1 MYNNGLN
8 SISGVSIFLIK
19 TTCCVVL
26 LLCYSASFTVFEAV
40 ISFNNTTYNNTS
52 PWTVANLSIGL
63 LYRVFKCNHIFQE
76 SKATS
81 FRTFTPG
88 FFYFV
93 HFMLYLCGILFLFQI
108 MDYNVILHRWYP
120 YIKMKY
126 GWYTINMIQHFGQLI
141 LYPTWINN
149 NIKKL
154 SLANNEG
161 MRNLFYQLTTLRW
174 A

>member
-1 MYNNGLN
+1 M
-8 SISGVSIFLIK
+8 
-19 TTCCVVL
+19 CVAL
-26 LLCYSASFTVFEAV
+26 YYALALPFEAV

-63 LYRVFKCNHIFQE
+63 LYRVFKYNHFFQE

-81 FRTFTPG
+81 FRTFIPG

-93 HFMLYLCGILFLFQI
+93 HFMLHLCGILFLFQI

-126 GWYTINMIQHFGQLI
+126 GWYTISKWKIWYSILDNWYYIRHGLI
-141 LYPTWINN
+141 IISKSYPLQITRVCVIFFIN
-149 NIKKL
+149 L
-154 SLANNEG
+154 LH
-161 MRNLFYQLTTLRW
+161 
-174 A
+174 